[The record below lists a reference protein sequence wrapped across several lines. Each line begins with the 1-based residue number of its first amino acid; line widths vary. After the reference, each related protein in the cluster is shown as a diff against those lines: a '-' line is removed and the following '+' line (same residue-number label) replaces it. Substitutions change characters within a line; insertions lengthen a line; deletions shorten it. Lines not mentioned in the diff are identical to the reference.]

1 MSPPGRRNGECRSAR
16 HQGSPVSPIARAL
29 DDLRALDALAA
40 RETALARVDPRAKLV
55 ATLAF
60 IVCVLSFDRYSV
72 AAMLPL
78 ALYPTVLAARGEVP
92 LRLLRR
98 VLVSAS
104 PFALMV
110 GIFNPLFD
118 RAAMLDV
125 AGVQIS
131 GGWVSFAAIALRFAL
146 TVSAALALVAGTG
159 MPALCSALAR
169 LGVARVFTVQLMFL
183 YRYTFVLAGEAA
195 RMTTARSL
203 RAGEHS
209 RMRLAVY
216 ASLLGQLLLR
226 AFERAQRIHQ
236 AMLARGF
243 DGALRLAD
251 RRQWKRTDSVF
262 VAAWCAFFVC
272 VRAIDLPRALGAL
285 IGAVAP

>member
-1 MSPPGRRNGECRSAR
+1 
-16 HQGSPVSPIARAL
+16 VSPIARAL
-29 DDLRALDALAA
+29 NDLRALDALAS

-72 AAMLPL
+72 AALLPL
-78 ALYPTVLAARGEVP
+78 ALYPIVLAAQGEVP
-92 LRLLRR
+92 LPMLLRA
-98 VLVSAS
+98 LVVAS

-118 RAAMLDV
+118 RATMLDL
-125 AGVQIS
+125 AGVQVS
-131 GGWVSFAAIALRFAL
+131 GGWVSFAAIVLRFAL
-146 TVSAALALVAGTG
+146 TVSAALVLVAGTG

-169 LGVARVFTVQLMFL
+169 LGAPRVFTVQLMFM

-195 RMTTARSL
+195 RMTTARTL
-203 RAGEHS
+203 RAGEQS
-209 RMRLAVY
+209 RVSLAVY

-243 DGALRLAD
+243 DGELRLAD
-251 RRQWKRTDSVF
+251 RWQWKRADTVF
-262 VAAWCAFFVC
+262 IAGWCAFFVC

-285 IGAVAP
+285 IGAAAP

>member
-1 MSPPGRRNGECRSAR
+1 MST
-16 HQGSPVSPIARAL
+16 IARAL
-29 DDLRALDALAA
+29 DDLRTLDALAS

-72 AAMLPL
+72 AALMPL
-78 ALYPTVLAARGEVP
+78 ALYPTVLAAQGEVP
-92 LRLLRR
+92 LPLLRR
-98 VLVSAS
+98 ALVLAS

-118 RAAMLDV
+118 RATMLDV
-125 AGVQIS
+125 AGMPIS
-131 GGWVSFAAIALRFAL
+131 GGWVSFTAIVLRFGL
-146 TVSAALALVAGTG
+146 TVSAALVLVAGTG

-183 YRYTFVLAGEAA
+183 YRYTFVLAGEAE

-203 RAGEHS
+203 RAAEHS
-209 RMRLAVY
+209 RMSLAVY

-251 RRQWKRTDSVF
+251 RRQCKRADTLF
-262 VAAWCAFFVC
+262 VAGWCAFFVSA
-272 VRAIDLPRALGAL
+272 RAIDLPRALGAL
-285 IGAVAP
+285 IGAIAQ